1 LLTRKGKRLPS
12 DRLSDLL
19 GDQGLMECARWSE
32 CEPIVRE
39 LAREL
44 PDFDSVWLD
53 AMVQRQLLT
62 PWQASQLQL
71 ERPGRLVV
79 GGRQLREPLG
89 STTFLA
95 FAPGARSL
103 EIMKSVAGSG
113 ERMTALLETVKRS
126 GAKHP
131 RSIVLPAL
139 AEPDDDSNTIW
150 LSSAWILG
158 WDFSELLV
166 RGGRLPWQAVAEVG
180 RELLQALAWFE
191 SGGTNCA
198 GGSVFAAIE
207 SATSDSG
214 SAAVAPSLRRHRPG
228 VVRQRASR
236 GCSQRDPCCRLSAVA
251 TSDSPRTRG
260 MC

>member
-1 LLTRKGKRLPS
+1 
-12 DRLSDLL
+12 
-19 GDQGLMECARWSE
+19 M
-32 CEPIVRE
+32 RE

-95 FAPGARSL
+95 LAPGARSL
-103 EIMKSVAGSG
+103 EIMKSVAVSG

-150 LSSAWILG
+150 LSSAWIFG

-180 RELLQALAWFE
+180 RELLQALAWL
-191 SGGTNCA
+191 
-198 GGSVFAAIE
+198 E
-207 SATSDSG
+207 SAGLLHGEIVLRNLRLTPAGRIVLVDPFSRRLSRPRPTPG
-214 SAAVAPSLRRHRPG
+214 QPLSLRHCEGIAPELFG
-228 VVRQRASR
+228 SCASR
-236 GCSQRDPCCRLSAVA
+236 GCSQRNPCCRLSAVA
-251 TSDSPRTRG
+251 TSDSPRTRSI
-260 MC
+260 C